1 MKTKE
6 EHYSYRVYSDPSV
19 ARGFDS
25 DRFGG
30 PIGNLIKEAQE
41 NAVFRVL
48 PDVKDWKVIDV
59 GAGTGRF
66 TIPFLQRGARV
77 TACDAS
83 VQMLEVLKEKAGNS
97 DLSVFVTDAHHLNF
111 PDLSFDCAVSFRML
125 LHVIDSKQALAE
137 LCRVSNDWVIFDVP
151 PAHGFL
157 LLAPLVHAIRR
168 LFSRSYQ
175 SYRIFSLRMLKEDL
189 LANGFQIAS
198 MDFGFFL
205 PIIVH
210 RIMKSPG
217 FTRTIEAFFSSVR
230 LTPLT
235 GSPVTIFARRKK

>member
-19 ARGFDS
+19 ARSFDS

-30 PIGNLIKEAQE
+30 PIGKLIKEAQE
-41 NAVFRVL
+41 KAVFTKL

-83 VQMLEVLKEKAGNS
+83 AQMLEVLKEKAGNA

-111 PDLSFDCAVSFRML
+111 PDRSFDCAISFRML
-125 LHVIDSKQALAE
+125 LHVISSKQALAE
-137 LCRVSNDWVIFDVP
+137 LCRVSNDWIVFDVP

-157 LLAPLVHAIRR
+157 LLAPIVHAIRR
-168 LFSRSYQ
+168 LFSRTYQ
-175 SYRIFSLRMLKEDL
+175 SYRIFSLGALKDNL
-189 LANGFQIAS
+189 HVNGFEITS

-210 RIMKSPG
+210 RMIKSPG
-217 FTRTIEAFFSSVR
+217 FTKTMESFFSRVR
-230 LTPLT
+230 LTSLA

>member
-6 EHYSYRVYSDPSV
+6 EHYSYRVYADPSV
-19 ARGFDS
+19 ARSFDS
-25 DRFGG
+25 NRFGG
-30 PIGNLIKEAQE
+30 PIGILIKEAQE
-41 NAVFRVL
+41 EAVFAKL
-48 PDVKDWKVIDV
+48 PDVKNWNVIDV

-66 TIPFLQRGARV
+66 TLPFLERGARL

-83 VQMLEVLKEKAGNS
+83 AQMLEVLKEKAGNN
-97 DLSVFVTDAHHLNF
+97 DLSVFVTDAHHLDF
-111 PDLSFDCAVSFRML
+111 PDRGFDCAISFRML
-125 LHVIDSKQALAE
+125 LHVVDPKKALAE
-137 LCRVSNDWVIFDVP
+137 LCRVSNDWVVFDVP

-157 LLAPLVHAIRR
+157 LLAPPVHAVRR
-168 LFSRSYQ
+168 LFSRTYQ
-175 SYRIFSLRMLKEDL
+175 SYRIFSLRALKKEL
-189 LANGFQIAS
+189 NANGFDVVS

-217 FTRTIEAFFSSVR
+217 FTKTIEKICTRLR
-230 LTPLT
+230 LTALA